1 VLKTPSFHSRAF
13 ANVTSIGRPGFEDEA
28 DDLPFKRL
36 TRGEAAALAERDPP
50 LSPWRVVAAQAALG
64 ALIALIAWAATG
76 SRAIGVS
83 ALYGAFVV
91 VLPGALMAR
100 GMTSPFSRL
109 SPVAS
114 ALAVMFWAGV
124 KIAASVLMLVIA
136 SKVVQPLNWPALLMA
151 LVACLQ
157 VYWLALLW
165 RSRSK
170 N

>member
-1 VLKTPSFHSRAF
+1 MPSSLLLA
-13 ANVTSIGRPGFEDEA
+13 AVNVNSIGRPGFEDEV
-28 DDLPFKRL
+28 DERPFRRL
-36 TRGEAAALAERDPP
+36 TRGEAEALVLQEPP

-64 ALIALIAWAATG
+64 AVIALIAWAATG
-76 SRAIGVS
+76 SIGIGLS

-100 GMTSPFSRL
+100 GMTSPLSRL

-114 ALAVMFWAGV
+114 AVAVMFWAGA
-124 KIAASVLMLVIA
+124 KLAASVLLLVLA
-136 SKVVQPLNWPALLMA
+136 SRVVQPLNWPALLMA

-165 RSRSK
+165 RSRTK

>member
-1 VLKTPSFHSRAF
+1 MLPFLSLASVNVNSF
-13 ANVTSIGRPGFEDEA
+13 GRPGFEDEA
-28 DDLPFKRL
+28 DELPYKRL
-36 TRGEAAALAERDPP
+36 TRADAEALAKREPP
-50 LSPWRVVAAQAALG
+50 LSPWRVVAAQAVLG
-64 ALIALIAWAATG
+64 ALIAAVAWAATG
-76 SRAIGVS
+76 SNGVGLS

-100 GMTSPFSRL
+100 GMTSPLSRL

-114 ALAVMFWAGV
+114 AVAVMFWAGV
-124 KIAASVLMLVIA
+124 KLAASVLLLVLA
-136 SKVVQPLNWPALLMA
+136 SKIVQPLNWPALLMA